1 MGSQAY
7 FTPALFAFVRD
18 LKAHNRRDWFEKNKS
33 RYEADVKGPM
43 LRFIA
48 DLATHLRADQ
58 PRCRRRPTPCR
69 RLDVRHLASAPNSCC

>member
-33 RYEADVKGPM
+33 RYEADVKGPT

-48 DLATHLRADQ
+48 DLATHLRRISPYVGAD
-58 PRCRRRPTPCR
+58 PRP
-69 RLDVRHLASAPNSCC
+69 VGGSMFGI